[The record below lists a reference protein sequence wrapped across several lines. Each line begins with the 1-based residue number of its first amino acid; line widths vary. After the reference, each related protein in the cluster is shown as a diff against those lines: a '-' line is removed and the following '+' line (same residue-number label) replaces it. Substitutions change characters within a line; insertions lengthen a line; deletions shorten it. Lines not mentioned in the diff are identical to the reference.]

1 MNVSK
6 ILNVRELQRYMMFRF
21 FAKCN
26 QMRKINIPWWLIL
39 SLVLFFSCNLAEGA
53 ESEAVEALHLT
64 WSQNPM
70 TTQTITWQT
79 GTVDDKQFLEYKDVL
94 ETASM
99 LYKVR
104 GTVEPFYTDEGLY
117 YIHSATLDNLIPG
130 HKYVYHIGD
139 GDNWNKEG
147 SFQTET
153 AMTNVFTFLLFGD
166 SQSSDYNEW
175 SKTFGQAVLQT
186 SDAKFFINVG
196 DLVDNGQ
203 QYAQWKS
210 WFAAI
215 SGYSNQIPVVPV
227 VGNHETY
234 TLIPEKK
241 FSLPIYFTQQF
252 KVGQNGPEG
261 LKGQVYSFDY
271 GNAHFVILDSQIGEE
286 RKFLP
291 DSLERQQAW
300 LAKDLAATDKLWKFV
315 FIHRPAYHNRQAESL
330 PDPKT
335 AAFVPIFDQYGVDVV
350 FSGHDHVNKHTLGLK
365 AGMVQAPGTVY
376 MTAGRSGT
384 KSYNTMEAKDWDA
397 VYLDPAQPTF
407 NVVKVNGNTFTV
419 NVYQQDGT
427 LIDSWNLV
435 K

>member
-1 MNVSK
+1 M
-6 ILNVRELQRYMMFRF
+6 NVREWQRYMMFWL

-26 QMRKINIPWWLIL
+26 RMRKIHIPWWLIL
-39 SLVLFFSCNLAEGA
+39 SLVLLFSCSLAEGA
-53 ESEAVEALHLT
+53 EPDTVEALHLT
-64 WSQNPM
+64 WSQDPM

-79 GTVDDKQFLEYKDVL
+79 ENANENQFLEYKDVL
-94 ETASM
+94 ATTSIFHKIVAA
-99 LYKVR
+99 
-104 GTVEPFYTDEGLY
+104 VEPFNTDEGLY
-117 YIHSATLDNLIPG
+117 YIHSVTLENLIPG
-130 HKYVYHIGD
+130 HKYVYHIGAD
-139 GDNWNKEG
+139 SNWNKEG
-147 SFQTET
+147 SFQTESEK
-153 AMTNVFTFLLFGD
+153 TNAFTFLLFGD
-166 SQSSDYNEW
+166 SQSSDYNTW
-175 SKTFGQAVLQT
+175 SKTFGQAVAQT
-186 SDAKFFINVG
+186 PDTKFFINVG

-203 QYAQWKS
+203 QYVQWKG

-215 SGYSNQIPVVPV
+215 AGYSNQIPIVPV

-234 TLIPEKK
+234 TPIPENK
-241 FSLPIYFTQQF
+241 FSLPVYFTQQF
-252 KVGQNGPEG
+252 KAGQNGPEG

-300 LAKDLAATDKLWKFV
+300 LTKDLAATDKLWKFV

-335 AAFVPIFDQYGVDVV
+335 AAFIPIFDQYGVDVV
-350 FSGHDHVNKHTLGLK
+350 FAGHDHVNKHTLKLK
-365 AGMVQAPGTVY
+365 NGMAQDTGTVY

-384 KSYNTMEAKDWDA
+384 KSYNTMEAKDWDD

-407 NVVKVNGNTFTV
+407 NVVNIDGNIFTV